1 MEISFHSKKNP
12 QYSHDNTMTE
22 YEAKCYELIALCD
35 NLFCVCVLWT
45 LLISHSNIC
54 VFTMGW
60 EVW

>member
-35 NLFCVCVLWT
+35 NLFCVCVL
-45 LLISHSNIC
+45 
-54 VFTMGW
+54 
-60 EVW
+60 